1 MSKVIRKESI
11 KGSVRRLE
19 NIVATKPFQDALQN
33 LIDDREELAKAEED
47 PNEYF
52 ISFGVVLPKDFDI
65 EIKRETKTREALEAV
80 SKAIG
85 VHIRVCVS
93 WCTVDGCYFYC
104 VSFEL

>member
-33 LIDDREELAKAEED
+33 LIDDREELTKAEND

-52 ISFGVVLPKDFDI
+52 TSFGVVLPKDFDI
-65 EIKRETKTREALEAV
+65 EIKREAKTRETLEAAP
-80 SKAIG
+80 KAFG
-85 VHIRVCVS
+85 LHIRICVS
-93 WCTVDGCYFYC
+93 WCTEDGCYFYC